1 MIFLESWGNAWTE
14 HRLDPEIGAH
24 RLRWRPRHRSS
35 VHGFGS
41 YEPIVPL
48 VWQRFY
54 AVYCYNERLI
64 FQAGR
69 SKWDLT
75 EGEVRTR
82 FKMLF
87 GGLASRLAVEH
98 NGQVIHRAWLLHPLR
113 ALSMRV
119 DPTFDAIDA
128 ENEHFLLFLGVR
140 LPDVA
145 WRKDFISWR
154 SRAAA

>member
-1 MIFLESWGNAWTE
+1 
-14 HRLDPEIGAH
+14 
-24 RLRWRPRHRSS
+24 
-35 VHGFGS
+35 
-41 YEPIVPL
+41 